1 MLITSIKAME
11 VDTDPANYGVHE
23 VMNRAFME
31 QTGHLTRTVTWS
43 RQASGL
49 ELFPWCRNDRIWE
62 KCKCVHRKCFCMK
75 PLVSILLVR

>member
-49 ELFPWCRNDRIWE
+49 EFFLEQTGQWTRTGSWSRQVIGLELFPGAGRSGD
-62 KCKCVHRKCFCMK
+62 
-75 PLVSILLVR
+75 